1 MRDFLFKKSRKS
13 LISLKKLYICSM
25 KTIKTYLTNL
35 PIGVKTIVGINLF
48 FYLVS
53 LMSINC
59 FSYDINNAFGAYPT
73 CSEHFNYYRVVTF
86 MFSHALD
93 VTHIISNIIIFILFA
108 PFVSNKLGNK
118 NTFLLYFFSG
128 LMSFVIFN
136 HQKNYENF
144 MIKKDMSKIG
154 IDIKKI
160 KQSSTGSVDI
170 LKFKNLSDEQFGF
183 LRDYPYTNSKLIGAS
198 GSVFSF
204 ILLFLVFSI
213 KDRKNIF
220 LSLGS
225 ILLIIQQIIFYFFRD
240 ITTSG
245 TTFGHLGGIIGGMIF
260 LLFFTLVI
268 NKKGIKY

>member
-1 MRDFLFKKSRKS
+1 MKKIKN
-13 LISLKKLYICSM
+13 YI
-25 KTIKTYLTNL
+25 KNL
-35 PIGVKTIVGINLF
+35 PKAIKVIVGINIGV
-48 FYLVS
+48 YLVS
-53 LMSINC
+53 LISINC
-59 FSYDINNAFGAYPT
+59 FSYDINNTFGAYPT
-73 CSEHFNYYRVVTF
+73 CSEHFNYYRVVAF

-118 NTFLLYFFSG
+118 NTFLLYIFSG
-128 LMSFVIFN
+128 LMSFVLFN
-136 HQKNYENF
+136 NQKNYENF

-183 LRDYPYTNSKLIGAS
+183 LRDYPHTNSKLIGAS
-198 GSVFSF
+198 GSIFSF
-204 ILLFLVFSI
+204 IFLFLFFSV
-213 KDRKNIF
+213 KQRKNIF
-220 LSLGS
+220 LSVVS
-225 ILLIIQQIIFYFFRD
+225 ILLITQEIIFYFFRD
-240 ITTSG
+240 VTTSG

-268 NKKGIKY
+268 NKKRDS